1 MVWSGSRARGIRA
14 GSIGTNDGDD
24 MTVSVAVSVT
34 GRQALPYRVARHNLT
49 RRLAAGALC
58 EAAGA
63 CGIRNTPPGSAA
75 LAFHARVARLTPA
88 DLDRALAVDKT
99 LVQLWRVRG
108 APYIVSTRDAAPFSV
123 GLLPDDEESMRAF
136 VNG

>member
-24 MTVSVAVSVT
+24 MTVSVAV
-34 GRQALPYRVARHNLT
+34 P
-49 RRLAAGALC
+49 AGALRD
-58 EAAGA
+58 AASA
-63 CGIRNTPPGSAA
+63 CSQNTPPGSAA
-75 LAFHARVARLTPA
+75 LALHARVAGLTPA
-88 DLDRALAVDKT
+88 DLDRALAVDNT
-99 LVQLWRVRG
+99 LVRLWSVRG
-108 APYIVSTRDAAPFSV
+108 APYIVPTRDAAPFSV